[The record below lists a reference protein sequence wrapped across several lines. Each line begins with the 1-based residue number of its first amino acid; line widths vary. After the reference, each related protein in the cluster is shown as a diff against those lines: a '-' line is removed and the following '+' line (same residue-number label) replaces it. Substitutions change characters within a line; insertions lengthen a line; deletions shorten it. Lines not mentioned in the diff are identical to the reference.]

1 MKLPNL
7 SSLNKRLLLGLRL
20 GATLGIVLAISLLF
34 PKHTRFKYSYE
45 QGQSWIYEE
54 LVAPFDF
61 AIIKTPQELEQD
73 RNKVMEGFS
82 PYYRRDDSTQIR
94 SLRQYEIKFER
105 YLKGL
110 EAGQFRDLQRRSN
123 IYRNYG
129 SSVLSN
135 LHNRGIIELTEEHR
149 GKSSSYVISVLQGN
163 TMNEQTLGTL
173 YHQDEIP
180 GLLSKALQ
188 QSKLPDAEFLLSI
201 LSENAQ
207 ANIKYEKTK
216 SDETLAGLLRQLGEY
231 KGKVRKGELIVPR
244 FGTVDRVAFQKL
256 ESLRTHYEKEIAER
270 SSWIYWGYVLLTA
283 LFFAMLWFF
292 LRRLRPISFQKS
304 RDFWFILAW
313 FLVYAYLTHAVVKI
327 QVLSIYIIPFGI
339 VPILL
344 KTFFDKW
351 LAFFVHLLIVL
362 LATFLS
368 SAGFEFAFI
377 QILVGC
383 VVLMTS
389 DDPRDWNRFFYT
401 IVFLFLAS
409 AIGYFSL
416 ALIQQGRLE
425 RIDWWMFNWLFI
437 GSFLTM
443 LANPMIPLL
452 ERIIGF
458 TSPVALSE
466 LGDLNRP
473 LLQQLALKAP
483 GTLQHSLQ
491 VANLA
496 EAAARAIDADALLL
510 RVAALYHDIGKTTQ
524 PQYFIENQHGINPH
538 DEILALNSSRIIIG
552 HVTEG
557 VKLARQFRLPKMLI
571 EFIETHHGTTRV
583 EYFYQKHLKDNP
595 SAPAEIE
602 SEFRYPGPC
611 PQSREESILMMAD
624 SIEAAAKATLKNPS
638 SDEVAQLVN
647 KIIEG
652 KISRGQ
658 LEKSKL
664 TLQELEQCKHV
675 FVQTLSSMYHARIQY
690 PDGQAP
696 AEKAQLNDS
705 PTTP

>member
-1 MKLPNL
+1 MNL
-7 SSLNKRLLLGLRL
+7 LNFSSLNKGILPALRI
-20 GATLGIVLAISLLF
+20 GVTVGMVLAISLLF

-61 AIIKTPQELEQD
+61 AIIKTPEELELD
-73 RNKVMEGFS
+73 RKKVMESFS
-82 PYYRRDDSTQIR
+82 PFYRRDDSTQAR
-94 SLRQYEIKFER
+94 SLRQYEKKFER

-110 EAGQFRDLQRRSN
+110 EAGQFRDLRRRPEV
-123 IYRNYG
+123 YRNYG

-149 GKSSSYVISVLQGN
+149 GKNSSFVISVLHRN
-163 TMNEQTLGTL
+163 TVNEQTLGTL
-173 YHQDEIP
+173 YHQDEVP

-188 QSKLPDAEFLLSI
+188 QSNLPDAEFLLSV

-207 ANIKYEKTK
+207 ANVHYEKTK
-216 SDETLAGLLRQLGEY
+216 SEESLAVLLRQLGEY

-244 FGTVDRVAFQKL
+244 FGNVDPAAFQKL

-270 SSWIYWGYVLLTA
+270 SSWIYWGYVLLTG
-283 LFFAMLWFF
+283 LIFVMLWFF
-292 LRRLRPISFQKS
+292 LRRLRPLSFHKW
-304 RDFWFILAW
+304 RDFWFILTW
-313 FLVYAYLTHAVVKI
+313 FIIYAYLTHAVVKVEVI
-327 QVLSIYIIPFGI
+327 SIYIIPFGI

-351 LAFFVHLLIVL
+351 LAFFVHLMIVL

-377 QILVGC
+377 QILVGS

-389 DDPRDWNRFFYT
+389 ADPRDWNRFFYT
-401 IVFLFLAS
+401 IVFMYLAS
-409 AIGYFSL
+409 ALGYFSL
-416 ALIQQGRLE
+416 ALIQQGRLSG
-425 RIDWWMFNWLFI
+425 IDWWMFNWLFI
-437 GSFLTM
+437 SSFLTM

-458 TSPVALSE
+458 TSPVALAE

-510 RVAALYHDIGKTTQ
+510 RVAALYHDIGKTVQ
-524 PQYFIENQHGINPH
+524 PQYFIENQRGSNPH
-538 DEILALNSSRIIIG
+538 DELPPLDSARIIIG

-557 VKLARQFRLPKMLI
+557 VKLARQYRLPKMLI

-583 EYFYQKHLKDNP
+583 EYFYQKHLKENP
-595 SAPAEIE
+595 DVPSEVE
-602 SEFRYPGPC
+602 TEFRYPGPC

-664 TLQELEQCKHV
+664 TLQELEQCKLV
-675 FVQTLSSMYHARIQY
+675 FVKTLSSMYHARIQY
-690 PDGQAP
+690 PDGQK
-696 AEKAQLNDS
+696 EK
-705 PTTP
+705 